1 MKRRSLSPLG
11 ETEMEVLNHV
21 WTLGEATVAAV
32 RDRILEER
40 DIAYTT
46 VMTVMKKL
54 AGKGFLRFDSDG
66 GTYVYGAARPP
77 AEVRQEILEGL
88 LDSVFQGSRTALVQT
103 LVQGEGMSPGEREEL
118 LALVESL
125 AGERGGTGG

>member
-1 MKRRSLSPLG
+1 
-11 ETEMEVLNHV
+11 MEVLNHV

-77 AEVRQEILEGL
+77 EEVRQEILEGL

-103 LVQGEGMSPGEREEL
+103 LVRGQDMSASEREEL
-118 LALVESL
+118 LALVETL
-125 AGERGGTGG
+125 AEERGGRDG

>member
-77 AEVRQEILEGL
+77 GEVRQEILEGL

-103 LVQGEGMSPGEREEL
+103 LVQGQAITGAEREEL
-118 LALVESL
+118 LALVETL
-125 AGERGGTGG
+125 AGEGGGTDG

>member
-21 WTLGEATVAAV
+21 WALGQATVSDV
-32 RDRILEER
+32 RNRILENRE
-40 DIAYTT
+40 IAYTT

-54 AGKGFLRFDSDG
+54 ASKGFLRFDSEG

-77 AEVRQEILEGL
+77 EEVRMEILEGL
-88 LDSVFQGSRTALVQT
+88 LDSVFAGSRAALVQT
-103 LVQGEGMSPGEREEL
+103 LVRGEDMSDAERREL
-118 LALVESL
+118 LALVETL
-125 AGERGGTGG
+125 AGEGGGTDG